1 MSGAGMQN
9 NLSGNRLTP
18 RVAVRTVDAVD
29 ASIDAVSEIIDTRL
43 NEGGTSVTRGDHT
56 TLALFVKLFN
66 CATAATLRL
75 FAHGVVEED
84 EESSSSSSSSPD
96 DCADSDWFLVEEFAV
111 TADNLLQI
119 YVDLPAGE
127 YKVMVTGITGGTGT
141 RVIVREQ
148 HSS

>member
-29 ASIDAVSEIIDTRL
+29 ASIDAVEEIIDTRL

-56 TLALFVKLFN
+56 TLALFVKLTN

-75 FAHGVVEED
+75 FAYGAVEGD
-84 EESSSSSSSSPD
+84 DESSSSSSSPG
-96 DCADSDWFLVEEFAV
+96 DCVDSDWFFVEEFAV
-111 TADNLLQI
+111 TADNLLRI
-119 YVDLPAGE
+119 LVDLPAGE
-127 YKVMVTGITGGTGT
+127 YKVMVAAITGGEGD
-141 RVIVREQ
+141 RVTIREQ
-148 HSS
+148 HSA